1 MTPRAIGRAR
11 ICSVWLIASAMA
23 CKEFPHNPSGPLE
36 GAVDTLLVLQAE
48 RDTVA
53 VGARQA
59 VLITA
64 RVTRDASG
72 KVCAFA
78 AGSGSFSAA
87 ELTPTLSAAI
97 DGNGQAVVAWYP
109 PDQPG
114 EADLSAQVGEVTGR
128 TVITVSAVSD
138 IVFTNL
144 PDTLAAGQAVPVTL
158 EVGDAWAGAGVE
170 VRVST
175 GTLAALGPVQNE
187 QDQGTRIIP
196 LLDGTGRA
204 NVLLTV
210 PGSPGQV
217 ILTASLFGTTRSR
230 TVIVL

>member
-1 MTPRAIGRAR
+1 MMPRVIGRAR
-11 ICSVWLIASAMA
+11 ICSLWLIASAMA
-23 CKEFPHNPSGPLE
+23 CKEIPHNPSGPLE
-36 GAVDTLLVLQAE
+36 GEVDTLLVLQAE

-72 KVCAFA
+72 QMCSFA
-78 AGSGSFSAA
+78 AGSGSFAAA
-87 ELTPTLSAAI
+87 ELKPSQSAAI
-97 DGNGQAVVAWYP
+97 DGNGQAFVAWYP

-114 EADLSAQVGEVTGR
+114 PADLSAQVGEVTGR
-128 TVITVSAVSD
+128 TVITVSAVPD
-138 IVFTNL
+138 IVLANL
-144 PDTLAAGQAVPVTL
+144 PDTVAAGQAVPVTL

-187 QDQGTRIIP
+187 QDQGTRVVP

-204 NVLLTV
+204 TVLLTA

-217 ILTASLFGTTRSR
+217 IVTASLFGTTRSR
-230 TVIVL
+230 TVNVS